1 MENLNKIKATATRAA
16 KRAGEQLLKEFF
28 KFDRSKIEL
37 KSKFEIL
44 TKCDL
49 ISERIILNEIKK
61 AFPTHA
67 ILSEESGSN
76 SIKSEYLWIIDPI
89 DGSTNFSFHNPLWS
103 ISIGLAKDN
112 QLICGLV
119 YVPILKELYW
129 AEKNKGAFCN
139 GKKIKVSN
147 LTDGNAVHTFC
158 HGGTKG
164 DIKTALAY
172 YKKQKLD
179 KLDCRQL
186 GSAAIELAFVAS
198 GRTESI
204 MIPGVR
210 IWDIAAGVLLV
221 REAGGQVTDFS
232 GKPWQLEFSDTI
244 FKNNE
249 TSSRKDILASN
260 CLVHDEILKVIKKI

>member
-186 GSAAIELAFVAS
+186 GSAAIELA
-198 GRTESI
+198 
-204 MIPGVR
+204 R